1 MDAETRRRFDRLLDR
16 VVAELPGDLQSL
28 LEEVPAVVDDWAP
41 KEVAQDVGARPR
53 DLCGLYTG
61 VPLTE
66 RSVQHSGVLPEEI
79 HLYRGAILRAAAGRR
94 GDSAAKMDRRLR
106 REIRITLLHEMGHH
120 FGLSEEDLRKAGYE

>member
-1 MDAETRRRFDRLLDR
+1 
-16 VVAELPGDLQSL
+16 VIAELPDDLRSL

-41 KEVAQDVGARPR
+41 KELAREVGVPCRR

-61 VPLTE
+61 IPLTE

-79 HLYRGAILRAAAGRR
+79 HLYRGAILMSASAGRGR
-94 GDSAAKMDRRLR
+94 THAGSDGRLL

-120 FGLSEEDLRKAGYE
+120 FGLSEEDLREAGYE